1 MGELQDNFPGAELE
15 PARPEVGGPAVPFRL
30 SRRARESAAEA
41 VMTNI
46 QILLEQPAFALQL
59 LIDGVLTGAVFAL
72 AAYGM
77 ALVWGVMN
85 VINVA
90 QGEFVILGGYAALY
104 TYQAGVSPFFGIPTA
119 AIVMFAVGW
128 VVYWV
133 VVSRVV
139 DKDLFTSLLATFGV
153 SILFAQLANQLFGVD
168 MQSIDPGLGTLN
180 LFDNKIT
187 VSLIKVVSFCLALV
201 IGALLVLFLSRAR
214 LGQAIRATAQNARAA
229 RLMGIDTDRIYAMTF
244 SINAAI
250 CGAAGALVVMTWVIH
265 PYIGLTYT
273 IRSFMIVVVA
283 GLGNLATVIVAALGL
298 GVVENFAGFILGAQ
312 AQLAFVFS
320 LLVVILVGRNLQM
333 RRQRKVLR

>member
-1 MGELQDNFPGAELE
+1 
-15 PARPEVGGPAVPFRL
+15 
-30 SRRARESAAEA
+30 
-41 VMTNI
+41 MTNI
-46 QILLEQPAFALQL
+46 KILLEEPIFALQL
-59 LIDGVLTGAVFAL
+59 LIDGVLIGAVFAL

-85 VINVA
+85 VINIA
-90 QGEFVILGGYAALY
+90 QGEFVILGGYVALY
-104 TYQAGVSPFFGIPTA
+104 TYQAGVSPFFGIPAA

-128 VVYWV
+128 IVYRA

-139 DKDLFTSLLATFGV
+139 DKDLFTSLLATFGI
-153 SILFAQLANQLFGVD
+153 SILFAQLANQLFGAD
-168 MQSIDPGLGTLN
+168 MQSIDPALGTLN
-180 LFDNKIT
+180 LFDNQIT
-187 VSLIKVVSFCLALV
+187 VSLIKVVTFCLTLV
-201 IGALLVLFLSRAR
+201 IGALLLLFLRRTR

-283 GLGNLATVIVAALGL
+283 GLGNLATVFVAALGL
-298 GVVENFAGFILGAQ
+298 GVAENFAGFILGAQ
-312 AQLAFVFS
+312 AQLAFVFL
-320 LLVVILVGRNLQM
+320 LLVAILVGRSLQM

>member
-1 MGELQDNFPGAELE
+1 
-15 PARPEVGGPAVPFRL
+15 
-30 SRRARESAAEA
+30 
-41 VMTNI
+41 MTNI
-46 QILLEQPAFALQL
+46 QILLEQPVFALQL
-59 LIDGVLTGAVFAL
+59 LIDGILIGAVFAL

-90 QGEFVILGGYAALY
+90 QGEFVILGGYVALY
-104 TYQAGVSPFFGIPTA
+104 TYQAGVSPFFGIPAA

-128 VVYWV
+128 IVYRA

-153 SILFAQLANQLFGVD
+153 SILFAQLANQLFGAD
-168 MQSIDPGLGTLN
+168 MQSIDPALGTLN
-180 LFDNKIT
+180 LFDDQIT
-187 VSLIKVVSFCLALV
+187 VSLVKVVSLGLTLV
-201 IGALLVLFLSRAR
+201 IGALLVLFLRHAR

-283 GLGNLATVIVAALGL
+283 GLGNLATVVVAALGL
-298 GVVENFAGFILGAQ
+298 GVAENFAGFILGAQ
-312 AQLAFVFS
+312 AQSAFVFS
-320 LLVVILVGRNLQM
+320 LLVVILIGRNLQM